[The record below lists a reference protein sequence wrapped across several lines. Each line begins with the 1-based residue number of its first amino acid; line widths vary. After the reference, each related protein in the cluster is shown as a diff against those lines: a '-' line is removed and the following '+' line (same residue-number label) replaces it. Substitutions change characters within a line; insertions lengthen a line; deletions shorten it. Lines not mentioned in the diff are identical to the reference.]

1 MRSACVPGLLR
12 SVRALGVIFAASGLF
27 ACAAEQ
33 DSIEKQLA
41 KLHDDV
47 TRLQAET
54 DRMSERM
61 DAMEVRN
68 ASPAPPAEE
77 RVASAE
83 NTTLT
88 RPKLKVVR
96 VEPDSEP
103 SAAAAADPAAD
114 PEAPRVL
121 IQGEGKTL
129 ESRTLP
135 GTAPKPAPKPS
146 PAAKPAAPA
155 SKPASP

>member
-1 MRSACVPGLLR
+1 MRFVCVPRRHFSARALALGFALVGLSAC
-12 SVRALGVIFAASGLF
+12 AS
-27 ACAAEQ
+27 EQ

-54 DRMSERM
+54 DRMGERM
-61 DAMEVRN
+61 DAMEVRT
-68 ASPAPPAEE
+68 ATPAPPAE

-83 NTTLT
+83 PSTVV
-88 RPKLKVVR
+88 RPKLKIVR
-96 VEPDSEP
+96 VEPDAEP
-103 SAAAAADPAAD
+103 SAADATDGALDAEA
-114 PEAPRVL
+114 APRVL

-135 GTAPKPAPKPS
+135 GTPKVAP
-146 PAAKPAAPA
+146 KPAAPA